1 MKRHKYSLRKNLRL
15 TNRIQVRHT
24 VLSFFKAIRHDA
36 FSECARFAMLE
47 ANFAISKAGSY
58 CLITGRV
65 RFSFVL
71 TASSRHMFF
80 ELTSAGLNTGF
91 FMSSW

>member
-1 MKRHKYSLRKNLRL
+1 MKRHKYSLRKNFKIDKNKLR
-15 TNRIQVRHT
+15 THI
-24 VLSFFKAIRHDA
+24 VLSFFKCTRLKG
-36 FSECARFAMLE
+36 FSECARFVLAE
-47 ANFAISKAGSY
+47 PVFALSKVGSF